1 MLSGFN
7 NNFRY
12 RGVLFH
18 VQTEDSGVSNPHVIT
33 HLFHGGNILSSEKLE
48 YSDKLGLS
56 PDALEE
62 EVRALME
69 SQHKAMLKRLQ
80 RGLHDSV
87 ILERLGD
94 DVFAEAAATEGTD
107 TDADFEGPEDDGAT
121 DTSASL
127 KESATPLPPTAEMPA
142 PDPKPAAPA
151 APRGF
156 GEGVVS
162 QKPLDEVVLD
172 YLVEN
177 ARKRKRRNQ

>member
-18 VQTEDSGVSNPHVIT
+18 VQTEDSGIGNPHVIT
-33 HLFHGGNILSSEKLE
+33 HLFHGGNILASEKLD
-48 YSDKLGLS
+48 YSDKL
-56 PDALEE
+56 DAADLEE
-62 EVRALME
+62 AVRELME
-69 SQHKAMLKRLQ
+69 SQHRAMIKRLQ

-87 ILERLGD
+87 ILERLGPNA
-94 DVFAEAAATEGTD
+94 FSEAPDREGSD
-107 TDADFEGPEDDGAT
+107 TDAALCGPDDANDT
-121 DTSASL
+121 DTAARL
-127 KESATPLPPTAEMPA
+127 EPPP
-142 PDPKPAAPA
+142 PPAAPPVA
-151 APRGF
+151 SAPAETATPKEGLRRAF

-177 ARKRKRRNQ
+177 ARKRKRRG